1 MDKNL
6 KCLFELNKPHSKIRV
21 LDDGVGVVLS
31 IETDND
37 PHPEKNIIM
46 GLSLEEADDMIKC
59 LSSKI
64 NILRK
69 VRKK

>member
-1 MDKNL
+1 MDNDL
-6 KCLFELNKPHSKIRV
+6 KCLFDKRNGHSKLEIF
-21 LDDGVGVVLS
+21 DDGVGVVIS
-31 IETDND
+31 VETDND
-37 PHPEKNIIM
+37 PTPEKNIIM

-69 VRKK
+69 IRKK